1 MKRKKIE
8 GENDK
13 RERGRE
19 IKRLRKNW
27 REKESEGERETKT

>member
-1 MKRKKIE
+1 MKR
-8 GENDK
+8 ENDK